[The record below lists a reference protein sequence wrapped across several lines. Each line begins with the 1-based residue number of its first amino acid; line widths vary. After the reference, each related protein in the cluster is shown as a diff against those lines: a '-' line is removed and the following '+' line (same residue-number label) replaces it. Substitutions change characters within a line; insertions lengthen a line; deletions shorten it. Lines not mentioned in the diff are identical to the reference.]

1 MCKRC
6 CCWSAVLVGNFRQE
20 LQVEENLSR
29 NIKSCKWSASVW
41 LPVPSLC
48 VSSTCR
54 LSPPSVCRFLPRVH
68 MSASVFIVKAKWLS
82 CWNKFV
88 TGLSFSIFIIY
99 FCDVLYVD
107 IISIVIV
114 DKLHM
119 RIKACTSHCVYICC
133 INSSSATYL
142 PFGS

>member
-1 MCKRC
+1 MLLLIC
-6 CCWSAVLVGNFRQE
+6 SASWQFPPRASGRGEPQSQHQE
-20 LQVEENLSR
+20 LQVICISVIASPVALCLVYVSLVAAISLSL
-29 NIKSCKWSASVW
+29 SASRAHV
-41 LPVPSLC
+41 
-48 VSSTCR
+48 R
-54 LSPPSVCRFLPRVH
+54 VCFHCESQMAFLLEQV
-68 MSASVFIVKAKWLS
+68 M
-82 CWNKFV
+82 